1 MAVGTETED
10 PDRVEV
16 LIPMVELIEPDA
28 EVEDPAVPEEVMLN
42 WSDEAWIVHGKNR
55 LVSSVPIVEVK
66 SNPHLRLQRL
76 WHTIA
81 IWLDLG
87 GTR

>member
-10 PDRVEV
+10 PNRVEV
-16 LIPMVELIEPDA
+16 LIPMVELIDPDA

-55 LVSSVPIVEVK
+55 LISSVPIAILRFN
-66 SNPHLRLQRL
+66 SHLRPQR
-76 WHTIA
+76 HMA
-81 IWLDLG
+81 HQCDLA
-87 GTR
+87 